1 MITFSLLKT
10 YFAWHYSVAL
20 LGIWKIFIDIEW
32 FLYNFFST
40 KLLLQTLFS
49 KWRRL
54 GEKRTKKVDIM
65 DFFTVLIVN
74 TLMRIIG
81 VFVRLFLIITS
92 IVFMVVCGVI
102 SIVVFFVWLVLPLL
116 IISSLVVGLKLLF
129 L

>member
-1 MITFSLLKT
+1 MSTFSLLKT

-40 KLLLQTLFS
+40 KLFLQTLFS

-65 DFFTVLIVN
+65 DFFTVLVVN

-81 VFVRLFLIITS
+81 VFVRLFLIIMS
-92 IVFMVVCGVI
+92 VVFMVVCGVI

-116 IISSLVVGLKLLF
+116 IIGSLVVGLKLLF

>member
-1 MITFSLLKT
+1 MSTFSLLKT

-116 IISSLVVGLKLLF
+116 ITSSLVVGLKLLF

>member
-1 MITFSLLKT
+1 MSTFSLLKT